1 MKRNATYALVALV
14 AGACFAIAQNQSA
27 SVTTPPMHMSR
38 RADANEVNSILAGW
52 MSEPRMTA
60 KKMIDKYGVPNEAT
74 DTHLTWWHN
83 GPWKWTKIENVAI
96 PHDFPMPHHDMM
108 QQAIN
113 WRVSPAMFDALAKY
127 DGSVIVERTRGEV
140 SARCDKEEA
149 NFLALNLAYDIVR
162 NRRNVAQARDFYATT
177 IKQMKAMR
185 LDSQHARYV
194 KGFIFRPSM
203 RDQNDRDMPHR

>member
-1 MKRNATYALVALV
+1 MKRRIAYATAAVAAV
-14 AGACFAIAQNQSA
+14 GCIAFAQNQSA

-38 RADANEVNSILAGW
+38 RADPSEVRSIISNW
-52 MSEPRMTA
+52 MAEPKMNA
-60 KKMIDKYGVPNEAT
+60 EKMIRKYGQPNEAT
-74 DTHLTWWHN
+74 DTQITWWHN
-83 GPWKWTKIENVAI
+83 GPWKWTKIENVEI

-113 WRVSPAMFDALAKY
+113 WRVSPSMFDALAKY

-149 NFLALNLAYDIVR
+149 NFLALNLAHDIVT
-162 NRRNVAQARDFYATT
+162 NRRNVQQARAFYAQT

-185 LDSQHARYV
+185 LDAQHRPYV
-194 KGFIFRPSM
+194 KGFIFNPSM